1 MLSYCLDIEPRSRWI
16 ITTKTEAAKEM
27 PFYLTEYGD
36 FYSKSGYYTER
47 DNKEGY
53 QLLYTLSGSGKL
65 RTAFGEVPL
74 LPGSAVIVKCFS
86 LHRYETDEAPW
97 HCQWIHFGGL
107 GADHYEQYINDE
119 RIHVIQLPAE
129 ESFGAHFDSLSVL
142 APRND
147 LISIA
152 NISNEISEMLTCL
165 LTHRISSTLQ
175 FGLPATH
182 YTDIHN
188 ALLYIQ
194 KNFKQPITIDDITAH
209 IKMSKYHFIRLFK
222 RQMGITPYAY
232 LINYRINQAK
242 ILLQTTTQSLFD
254 ISYAVG
260 YKSKS
265 NFVAQFKSIVGVTP
279 AKYRAESLTLR
290 GENNQTI

>member
-1 MLSYCLDIEPRSRWI
+1 MLSYSLDIEPRSRWI
-16 ITTKTEAAKEM
+16 ITTETDAAKDM
-27 PFYLTEYGD
+27 PFYLTEFGD

-65 RTAFGEVPL
+65 RTEYGETML
-74 LPGSAVIVKCFS
+74 LPGSAVIVRCFS
-86 LHRYETDEAPW
+86 LHRYETAEAPW
-97 HCQWIHFGGL
+97 HCQWIHLGGT
-107 GADHYEQYINDE
+107 GADHYEQYINDD
-119 RIHVIQLPAE
+119 RIHPIQLPAE

-165 LTHRISSTLQ
+165 LTHKISSTLQ
-175 FGLPATH
+175 FGNPVTH
-182 YTDIHN
+182 YADIHD
-188 ALLYIQ
+188 ALLFMQ
-194 KNFKQPITIDDITAH
+194 KNYALPITVDDITEH
-209 IKMSKYHFIRLFK
+209 IKISKYHFIRLFK
-222 RQMGITPYAY
+222 KQMGVTPYEY

-242 ILLQTTTQSLFD
+242 ILLQTTSRSLFE
-254 ISYAVG
+254 ISYDVG

-265 NFVAQFKSIVGVTP
+265 NFVAQFKTLVGTTP
-279 AKYRAESLTLR
+279 AKYRSESLRLR
-290 GENNQTI
+290 DKSSE